1 VERRKDPVEA
11 RNDERHRKIATLIR
25 TDPSVVARA
34 STLLDSWL
42 ARDAHPALVEW
53 KIALTMLEPH
63 ELAQFLESSTPRAR
77 RMRISSPFVGL
88 VK

>member
-1 VERRKDPVEA
+1 MERRKDPVEA

-25 TDPSVVARA
+25 TDPSVIEKAGA
-34 STLLDSWL
+34 LLGKWL
-42 ARDAHPALVEW
+42 ARDAHPALIEW
-53 KIALTMLEPH
+53 KIALTMLDPH
-63 ELAQFLESSTPRAR
+63 ELAQFLESETPRAR